1 MKLGTTP
8 NVVFSTLV
16 DDYAWPPTLLKRL
29 SKHFKGAGVSN
40 VGFHGFRHTHASL
53 MANCGIEPKILQHR
67 MGHSTLAMTMDIYSH
82 LSEDNAKKPFHTLKL
97 QSIIYKS
104 ERGIQLGSTLFLYPK
119 IKKYYER
126 VVKGVVKRKKH
137 FGEVAPKCLVYSFLL
152 LLPINMD
159 YFLRL

>member
-1 MKLGTTP
+1 MGFLEKYHKRQRLEAMKLGTTP

-16 DDYAWPPTLLKRL
+16 DDYALATYVTKRL

-82 LSEDNAKKPFHTLKL
+82 LSEDNAKSRFIL
-97 QSIIYKS
+97 
-104 ERGIQLGSTLFLYPK
+104 
-119 IKKYYER
+119 
-126 VVKGVVKRKKH
+126 
-137 FGEVAPKCLVYSFLL
+137 
-152 LLPINMD
+152 
-159 YFLRL
+159 